1 MTLCELLNQELP
13 PEIKKDT
20 SLTWVLFYL
29 VGYATHW
36 RWQDRKGCKWLLED
50 ITDSTKT
57 EVIYAQ
63 SDYK

>member
-13 PEIKKDT
+13 PQLKRSS

-29 VGYATHW
+29 IDRATGGTW
-36 RWQDRKGCKWLLED
+36 VSKKPIKRLLED
-50 ITDSTKT
+50 ITNSTRT

-63 SDYK
+63 RVYK